1 MPHYNPSNIETIS
14 RFLNGLRTSTSTL
27 LAASYLLQNQVEL
40 FNVYGRIKV
49 HELFGEV
56 STIISNT
63 ATTLLYNWTSSSP
76 VIAVQPLCAASASMA
91 QLAVGERVAWIGG
104 AVATAAV
111 LTATAGITDVNRT
124 SQIVGTDGGV
134 GTIGILTAGANAT
147 SGALKFSIFWS
158 AMSDGA
164 YVEAIL

>member
-1 MPHYNPSNIETIS
+1 MPNYHPSTVAEWS
-14 RFLNGLRTSTSTL
+14 RLKNGLCTSTGTL

-40 FNVYGRIKV
+40 FNLYGRVKI

-63 ATTLLYNWTSSSP
+63 ATTLLYNWTSTTP

-147 SGALKFSIFWS
+147 SGALKFSVFWS

-164 YVEAIL
+164 YIEALL